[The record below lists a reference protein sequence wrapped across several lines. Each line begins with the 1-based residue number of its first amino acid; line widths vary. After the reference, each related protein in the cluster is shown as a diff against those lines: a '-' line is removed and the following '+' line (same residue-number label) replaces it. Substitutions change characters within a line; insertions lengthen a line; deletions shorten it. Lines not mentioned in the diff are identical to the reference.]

1 MIFFKSFV
9 IDAGILYAAGL
20 PFQDLEKGIV
30 LQEKHLF
37 NATPINARKCS
48 ALITKL
54 LYLLVQGEKF
64 TRQEATDVF
73 FAVTKL
79 FQSKDVS
86 TTHCLKSPNSITD
99 SLTTHDVFDVE
110 GAVYYCG

>member
-1 MIFFKSFV
+1 M
-9 IDAGILYAAGL
+9 
-20 PFQDLEKGIV
+20 PFQGLEKGIV

-37 NATPINARKCS
+37 NATPINPRKCS

-79 FQSKDVS
+79 FQSKDVC
-86 TTHCLKSPNSITD
+86 T
-99 SLTTHDVFDVE
+99 
-110 GAVYYCG
+110 